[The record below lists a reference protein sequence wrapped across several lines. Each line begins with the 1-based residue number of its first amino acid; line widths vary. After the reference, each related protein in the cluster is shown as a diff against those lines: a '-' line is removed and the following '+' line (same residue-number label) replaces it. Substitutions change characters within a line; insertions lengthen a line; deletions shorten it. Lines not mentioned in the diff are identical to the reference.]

1 MEGST
6 KQDTV
11 GAFEAK
17 THFSALLERAHQ
29 GEEIV
34 ITRRGE
40 PFAKLG
46 PVQAKHD
53 VDKALEAMRRLRERA
68 RELNIQATPEEIKEW
83 INEGRRY

>member
-1 MEGST
+1 MST
-6 KQDTV
+6 I

-17 THFSALLERAHQ
+17 THFSDLLKRAHE

-46 PVQAKHD
+46 PIESKHD
-53 VDKALEAMRRLRERA
+53 VDKAREAMRQIRERV
-68 RELNIQATPEEIKEW
+68 RELRIQATPDEIKGW
-83 INEGRRY
+83 VNEGRRY

>member
-1 MEGST
+1 VNT
-6 KQDTV
+6 I

-17 THFSALLERAHQ
+17 THFSDLLKRAHE

-46 PVQAKHD
+46 PIEPKHD
-53 VDKALEAMRRLRERA
+53 VDKALDAMRQIRERA
-68 RELNIQATPEEIKEW
+68 REIGIDATPEEIKEW

>member
-1 MEGST
+1 MSII
-6 KQDTV
+6 

-17 THFSALLERAHQ
+17 THFSDLLKRAHD

-46 PVQAKHD
+46 PVESKHD
-53 VDKALEAMRRLRERA
+53 ADKAREAMRRIRERA
-68 RELNIQATPEEIKEW
+68 REYRIQVSPEEISGW